1 MWDLAALLVAIAVAV
16 FVVSVVTCCLVSDAR
31 QARAD
36 RARYGRAL

>member
-1 MWDLAALLVAIAVAV
+1 MAALFISIALAV